1 MTFIITAP
9 SSDKIT
15 FLWSNYSYE
24 HCVFA
29 RVLRCPREHFRTA
42 KMEQFFTRIFS
53 TSCDEPKAKKSTPC
67 CTATGPSGKI
77 NRNRRTWS
85 SECSHLMI
93 FVDTI
98 FLWAMKYESWRY
110 TTLHMGLVVVKNYYI
125 YTHNCSLKLEGKCWK
140 KAFMFKYHEKW
151 YLWMLSFN
159 SSNAVAGK

>member
-1 MTFIITAP
+1 MCTVCLREYWGVLGNTLGLQKWN
-9 SSDKIT
+9 S
-15 FLWSNYSYE
+15 FLQGYLVVMS
-24 HCVFA
+24 
-29 RVLRCPREHFRTA
+29 PR
-42 KMEQFFTRIFS
+42 Q
-53 TSCDEPKAKKSTPC
+53 KKHTMLYGA
-67 CTATGPSGKI
+67 ATGPSGKI

-110 TTLHMGLVVVKNYYI
+110 TTPYGVGGGKKLL

-140 KAFMFKYHEKW
+140 KGFMFKYHEKW

-159 SSNAVAGK
+159 SSNSGARK